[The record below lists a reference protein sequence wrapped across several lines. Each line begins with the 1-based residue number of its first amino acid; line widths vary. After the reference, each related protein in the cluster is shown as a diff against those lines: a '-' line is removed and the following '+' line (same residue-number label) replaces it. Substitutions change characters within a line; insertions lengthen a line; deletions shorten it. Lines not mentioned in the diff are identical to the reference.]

1 MTFEV
6 LVWNVFRQSVVYS
19 YHWLMLL
26 AINTV
31 FHLNILRWAK
41 VNSMQHFIG
50 HKQMHS
56 TLHCEFDELQCKFST
71 YVQRCSG
78 IFCFVLFQWY
88 NQCCASIDWGGSF
101 YTYAGQFY
109 FRMDCLAKCSYILIT
124 QCVIKFKLVLACLP
138 R

>member
-19 YHWLMLL
+19 YHWLLLL

-56 TLHCEFDELQCKFST
+56 TLHCDFDELQCRFST

-78 IFCFVLFQWY
+78 IFCFVLFCF
-88 NQCCASIDWGGSF
+88 NDIINAVRPSIEVDHFIRMLVSF
-101 YTYAGQFY
+101 IFGWIVWQ
-109 FRMDCLAKCSYILIT
+109 MLIHINHPMCY
-124 QCVIKFKLVLACLP
+124 QI
-138 R
+138 